1 MGSLLQ
7 LEVTSPPFFFAQ
19 RCASLL
25 DVSAGQVLAW
35 CQMSLLRSN
44 TPQMGIVC
52 TLADCLC
59 IVGVFSKVVDTIE
72 TGRLA
77 ICIQVIGIIQI
88 AREVAVF
95 Q

>member
-7 LEVTSPPFFFAQ
+7 LEVTSPPFFFR

-44 TPQMGIVC
+44 TPQMGIMC

-59 IVGVFSKVVDTIE
+59 IAGVFSKVVDTIE

-77 ICIQVIGIIQI
+77 IYVQVIGIIGI
-88 AREVAVF
+88 AKEVAVF